1 MIAGTSGRPG
11 CLISEEEEMETYP
24 LKNGPGRA
32 LPRKRNPVALR
43 QLGWP
48 HYWLLVSIL
57 ASGLMFFVLILV
69 MGTSGK

>member
-1 MIAGTSGRPG
+1 
-11 CLISEEEEMETYP
+11 METYP

>member
-1 MIAGTSGRPG
+1 
-11 CLISEEEEMETYP
+11 METYP

-32 LPRKRNPVALR
+32 VPRKRSRVALR

-57 ASGLMFFVLILV
+57 ASGLMFFILILL
-69 MGTSGK
+69 MTAPGA